1 MKLYQFLIYVLFF
14 LQLIYAH
21 GIHVDHDED
30 EDEDHDH
37 DHEVEGEDY
46 HSHVHEKQYSSYVT
60 LIGIFLILLCSFLG
74 TILPVIFKRSSF
86 FKETTLLFGC
96 VKLFGT
102 GIILSTAF
110 IHIVIPADHI
120 LTSKYTYK
128 LFNEDYTS
136 FAGVFT
142 ILGIVLTHSIQV
154 ITSHLL
160 YKNADLHLHEDLS
173 TSSNGSDVTVSVD
186 KLKNEMDIVNRSNYS
201 VDQKRIQRPKGHI
214 DACSEDQHG
223 ILHMMESKEK
233 QIICYLLEIGISI
246 HSILIGIAYGMTN
259 NEELII
265 LMIALMFHQFF
276 EGVSLSSVFIEA
288 HFKRST
294 AIIIMICVY
303 TLTLPIGAVIG
314 VIIRSAIQSTDR
326 VYLTSQGIIDAL
338 AGGILIYDDV
348 VNILTRH
355 CTSELFRDSTFFKKN
370 IQLFSF
376 YCGIIVMA
384 IIGLW
389 A

>member
-1 MKLYQFLIYVLFF
+1 MKCCQFLIYIFMF
-14 LQLIYAH
+14 IQLILAH
-21 GIHVDHDED
+21 GIHHHDED
-30 EDEDHDH
+30 EGE
-37 DHEVEGEDY
+37 EG
-46 HSHVHEKQYSSYVT
+46 HVHEEHEHEHEHEHENEKVYPMSVT
-60 LIGIFLILLCSFLG
+60 VAGIAAILLCSFIG
-74 TILPVIFKRSSF
+74 TILPVIFKNKSY
-86 FKETTLLFGC
+86 FKENTLLFSC

-102 GIILSTAF
+102 GVILSVAF
-110 IHIVIPADHI
+110 IHMIIPAGQI
-120 LTSKYTYK
+120 LSSEYTYK
-128 LFNEDYTS
+128 LFNESYTS
-136 FAGVFT
+136 FTGVFV
-142 ILGIVLTHSIQV
+142 ILGILITHGIQV
-154 ITSHLL
+154 YTSHFL
-160 YKNADLHLHEDLS
+160 YKD
-173 TSSNGSDVTVSVD
+173 SSNHRHSHDKSSITTESVTLSISSNEGKKDGDITDGDVWHKKNTKTERVSA
-186 KLKNEMDIVNRSNYS
+186 
-201 VDQKRIQRPKGHI
+201 I
-214 DACSEDQHG
+214 DGCAEDQHG
-223 ILHMMESKEK
+223 IFHMMESKEK